1 MKPRYKAFLFNFI
14 GFAVLFIIIRSVM
27 WFLIS
32 SDSIFLAIVAAIL
45 ASVLSPK
52 FAVTR
57 TKEGEKLFMKWIFI
71 KGIKEL

>member
-1 MKPRYKAFLFNFI
+1 
-14 GFAVLFIIIRSVM
+14 M